1 MVESAE
7 TMEIENITKSMKH
20 DHAYSKHLSDDKEE
34 TKIED
39 KYNYNIGSQKEVY
52 PSTFKYI

>member
-1 MVESAE
+1 
-7 TMEIENITKSMKH
+7 MKH

-39 KYNYNIGSQKEVY
+39 KYNYDIGSQKEVY
-52 PSTFKYI
+52 PSTFKCI